1 MRKRSFARAV
11 RYAHYRRKR
20 ETPALDG
27 SLTPRGGARSLST
40 LARGS
45 RIFRQFSERGR
56 ALIIQYVIVRH
67 GRGDRHVDLFFLQNT
82 GRNIGSASAF
92 AGRRSTIASSRIWLP

>member
-1 MRKRSFARAV
+1 MALSRRERHEFSLRYIRRAL
-11 RYAHYRRKR
+11 
-20 ETPALDG
+20 ETNAG
-27 SLTPRGGARSLST
+27 KWNHGGARSLST